1 MGIFLLIGEHWF
13 ELLQSAGI
21 VVGFFFTRKSLRDE
35 TKARCVTNLLELT
48 KEHREIWT
56 EFLHR
61 PALRAIFEAKA
72 DLNANRVTR
81 EQELFIGFLI
91 LQLNASYQAM
101 KSGVFIS
108 PTGLRKDIQ
117 GVFSYPLPK
126 MVWEKM
132 KPLQDADF
140 VRFIETGFF
149 KN

>member
-1 MGIFLLIGEHWF
+1 MIPWARFREQFLPLAFRWILGGIFLVAAAPKILHPDKFAIDISHYR
-13 ELLQSAGI
+13 LLPYAWI
-21 VVGFFFTRKSLRDE
+21 
-35 TKARCVTNLLELT
+35 
-48 KEHREIWT
+48 
-56 EFLHR
+56 
-61 PALRAIFEAKA
+61 
-72 DLNANRVTR
+72 NRVTR